1 MKIKR
6 SIIVALLSVLL
17 AGIIPSFLILS
28 KGDEVPAKEGK
39 VYAIVLH
46 GRRSWGTYETAYRF
60 YNSLL
65 ENKLPG
71 YRTYKENIR
80 LVGNKDNKVFKD
92 TLLSLEDVD
101 QAIHETL
108 SQSTEDDLVIFYYAG
123 HGHAQSEESK
133 KAELERKIA
142 KERGEATDEKE
153 DRTDEKGVAWDE
165 EGDGLAFGWYSLP
178 DEKQEHWR
186 GFVYRYDNLLVKLSN
201 YSYKKI
207 VIIIDACV
215 AAAIKNEIAECDDE
229 YLKSRLCV
237 MTSTGADPKN
247 DFNLQEFFRFT
258 NGMLESSGAV
268 KATKKN
274 TQKKVPTTPNK
285 KTPPTLKTL
294 SISCDDNKDGVV
306 NFSEAYNGAIQSP
319 SLLYYNIDHFPFI
332 KLYPVKRHNPYF
344 FSNGN
349 TSECPLFQFQ
359 YLEIDKKETK
369 IYEGSENSFHLTA
382 KKHYDMVDQH
392 KIRWTSDNES
402 IATVDQDGNVTGVS
416 AGTATITAHLDTKE
430 GVECLGAEDKC
441 EVTVKKVST
450 EILQDSM
457 YVCLGEKE
465 KIDFKIEGPSK
476 KCTWTS
482 SDPSVAT
489 VKNGKVEGIK
499 EGKVTVTLEAN
510 KKSDNILIEVLKPYI
525 ESDNL
530 TLQKGESIKIP
541 YVMHGPEEKIKFSSS
556 DKSIVS
562 VDKNGVAT
570 GHKVGTAQITMKA
583 YKSKTIIEVR
593 VVESKDKEESTSAV
607 QGAHDE
613 FGGSETVNGE
623 DDEDSA
629 AEEPDAENTPEQE
642 HQQDQDLTMEGIGLA
657 YGHYEGIKPQGD
669 GAIPAEIDLYE
680 DGTFRIYCHFDLFSP
695 NSTEHTYTGTY
706 TVDRINE
713 DGYPVLLFRT
723 DDREFEMTYDGRS
736 LYHENFFFLIK

>member
-39 VYAIVLH
+39 VHAIVLY
-46 GRRSWGTYETAYRF
+46 GRRSWGTYETAHKF

-65 ENKLPG
+65 VNKLPG

-80 LVGNKDNKVFKD
+80 LIGNEDNLVFKD
-92 TLLSLEDVD
+92 TLLSLDDVD

-108 SQSTEDDLVIFYYAG
+108 SQSTENDLVIFYYAG
-123 HGHAQSEESK
+123 HGYAQSEE
-133 KAELERKIA
+133 
-142 KERGEATDEKE
+142 E
-153 DRTDEKGVAWDE
+153 DRTDE
-165 EGDGLAFGWYSLP
+165 EGDGLAIGWYSYP
-178 DEKQEHWR
+178 DEKPEHWR

-201 YSYKKI
+201 YSFKKI
-207 VIIIDACV
+207 VIIIDSCV
-215 AAAIKNEIAECDDE
+215 AGAIENEIAECDDE

-237 MTSTGADPKN
+237 MTSTGADPN
-247 DFNLQEFFRFT
+247 DDYNLQELFRFT
-258 NGMLESSGAV
+258 NGMLKASGAV
-268 KATKKN
+268 KATE
-274 TQKKVPTTPNK
+274 KKVATTPNK

-319 SLLYYNIDHFPFI
+319 SLLYYNTDRFPYINF
-332 KLYPVKRHNPYF
+332 YPVSIHNPYF
-344 FSNGN
+344 FSGGN

-359 YLEIDKKETK
+359 YLEIDKKKVE
-369 IYEGSENSFHLTA
+369 IYEGSENSFHVTA

-392 KIRWTSDNES
+392 KIRWTSDDES

-441 EVTVKKVST
+441 EVTVKAS
-450 EILQDSM
+450 
-457 YVCLGEKE
+457 
-465 KIDFKIEGPSK
+465 
-476 KCTWTS
+476 
-482 SDPSVAT
+482 
-489 VKNGKVEGIK
+489 
-499 EGKVTVTLEAN
+499 
-510 KKSDNILIEVLKPYI
+510 YI

-541 YVMHGPEEKIKFSSS
+541 YIIHGPEESIKFSSS
-556 DKSIVS
+556 DNSIVS

-583 YKSKTIIEVR
+583 HKSKTIIEVR

-607 QGAHDE
+607 QGTHDE
-613 FGGSETVNGE
+613 FDGGETVNGE
-623 DDEDSA
+623 GDEDSA

-642 HQQDQDLTMEGIGLA
+642 HRQDQDMTMEGIGLA

-669 GAIPAEIDLYE
+669 GAIPTEIDLYE
-680 DGTFRIYCHFDLFSP
+680 DGTFRIYCNFDLFSP

-713 DGYPVLLFRT
+713 DGHPVMLFLT
-723 DDREFEMTYDGRS
+723 DDREFEMIYDGRF
-736 LYHENFFFLIK
+736 LYHENFFFFIE